1 MTVLGAKGARAMGD
15 LIGGMMC
22 PRVSESWFRAGGKG
36 GEEASG
42 DQPSANLGPNQAAGP
57 VLETFAG
64 TQSPTDP
71 HT

>member
-1 MTVLGAKGARAMGD
+1 M
-15 LIGGMMC
+15 
-22 PRVSESWFRAGGKG
+22 GGKG

-57 VLETFAG
+57 VLETFTG
-64 TQSPTDP
+64 TQSPTHP